1 MTEKSKGIAAISL
14 AYIVWGLLPVYW
26 KLLRAIAPDRIIAH
40 RIIWSFVLMLL
51 ILVMTRR
58 LKHLR
63 AALGNR
69 RDLFILGMASLLVTI
84 NWVTYIFAVN
94 SEQIVA
100 SSLGYYINPLISIAL
115 GTVVYKERF
124 RPVQL
129 IAIALAAAGVA
140 VITLSVGQ
148 LPWISLVL
156 ATTFGVY
163 GLLKKKVTLD
173 AATGLTIETAIL
185 APAALA
191 WLIFAP
197 SAGLISPAAVSGS
210 GFPAAG
216 SPLLIAI
223 IPLAGVVTALPLLLF
238 SVGTRALDLSLVGF
252 LQYLAPTL
260 MLILGV
266 FAYGEPFT
274 TAHAVCF
281 GFIWSGL
288 ILYTTTK
295 LNLWQ
300 KISKSAIGASIQV
313 KLKINHKRPEV

>member
-1 MTEKSKGIAAISL
+1 MTAKSKGIAAISL
-14 AYIVWGLLPVYW
+14 AYVVWGLLPVYW

-58 LKHLR
+58 LKQLR

-69 RDLFILGMASLLVTI
+69 RDLLILGLASLLVTV

-94 SEQIVA
+94 SGQIVA

-140 VITLSVGQ
+140 VITFSVGQ

-173 AATGLTIETAIL
+173 AATGLTIET
-185 APAALA
+185 
-191 WLIFAP
+191 
-197 SAGLISPAAVSGS
+197 
-210 GFPAAG
+210 
-216 SPLLIAI
+216 
-223 IPLAGVVTALPLLLF
+223 
-238 SVGTRALDLSLVGF
+238 
-252 LQYLAPTL
+252 
-260 MLILGV
+260 
-266 FAYGEPFT
+266 
-274 TAHAVCF
+274 
-281 GFIWSGL
+281 
-288 ILYTTTK
+288 
-295 LNLWQ
+295 
-300 KISKSAIGASIQV
+300 
-313 KLKINHKRPEV
+313 

>member
-1 MTEKSKGIAAISL
+1 MTEKTKGITAISL

-58 LKHLR
+58 LKQLHL
-63 AALGNR
+63 ALHIK
-69 RDLFILGMASLLVTI
+69 RDLLILGLASLLVTV
-84 NWVTYIFAVN
+84 NWVTYIYAVN
-94 SEQIVA
+94 SGQLIA
-100 SSLGYYINPLISIAL
+100 GSLGYYINPLISIAL
-115 GTVVYKERF
+115 GTLVYHERF
-124 RPVQL
+124 RPIQL
-129 IAIALAAAGVA
+129 VAIALAAAGVA
-140 VITLSVGQ
+140 VITLSIGR

-156 ATTFGVY
+156 AFTFGVY

-173 AATGLTIETAIL
+173 AVTGLTIETAIL

-191 WLIFAP
+191 WLLFVP
-197 SAGLISPAAVSGS
+197 SAGLISPAAASASGY
-210 GFPAAG
+210 PAAG

-223 IPLAGVVTALPLLLF
+223 IPLAGVVTAIPLLLF
-238 SVGTRALDLSLVGF
+238 SVGTRTLDLSLVGF

-281 GFIWSGL
+281 GLIWSGL

-295 LNLWQ
+295 MNLWQ
-300 KISKSAIGASIQV
+300 GLRKKKKVALSND
-313 KLKINHKRPEV
+313 KLDNEGTA

>member
-1 MTEKSKGIAAISL
+1 MTAKSKGIAAISL

-51 ILVMTRR
+51 ILLMTRR
-58 LKHLR
+58 MKQLR

-69 RDLFILGMASLLVTI
+69 RDLLILGLAAVLVSV
-84 NWVTYIFAVN
+84 NWVTYIYAVN
-94 SEQIVA
+94 SGQLVA
-100 SSLGYYINPLISIAL
+100 GSLGYYINPLISIAL
-115 GTVVYKERF
+115 GTLVYKERF
-124 RPVQL
+124 RPIQL

-156 ATTFGVY
+156 ATTFGIY

-185 APAALA
+185 VPAALA

-197 SAGLISPAAVSGS
+197 ASGLISPAAVSGS
-210 GFPAAG
+210 GYPAAG

-223 IPLAGVVTALPLLLF
+223 IPLAGVVTAMPLLLF
-238 SVGTRALDLSLVGF
+238 SVGTRVLDLSLVGF

-260 MLILGV
+260 MLVLGV

-274 TAHAVCF
+274 AAHAICF
-281 GFIWSGL
+281 GLIWSGL
-288 ILYTTTK
+288 ILYTASK
-295 LNLWQ
+295 LNIWQ
-300 KISKSAIGASIQV
+300 SLSK
-313 KLKINHKRPEV
+313 KRKDALSNEKHVPNK

>member
-1 MTEKSKGIAAISL
+1 MTAKSKGIAAISL

-51 ILVMTRR
+51 ILLMTRR
-58 LKHLR
+58 MKQLR

-69 RDLFILGMASLLVTI
+69 RDLLILGLAAVLVSV
-84 NWVTYIFAVN
+84 NWVTYIYAVN
-94 SEQIVA
+94 SGQLVA
-100 SSLGYYINPLISIAL
+100 GSLGYYINPLISIAL
-115 GTVVYKERF
+115 GTLVYKERF
-124 RPVQL
+124 RPIQL

-156 ATTFGVY
+156 ATTFGIY

-185 APAALA
+185 VPAALA

-197 SAGLISPAAVSGS
+197 ASGLISPAAVSGS
-210 GFPAAG
+210 GYPAAG

-223 IPLAGVVTALPLLLF
+223 IPLAGVVTAMPLLLF
-238 SVGTRALDLSLVGF
+238 SVGTRVLDLSLVGF

-260 MLILGV
+260 MLVLGV

-274 TAHAVCF
+274 AAHAICF
-281 GFIWSGL
+281 GLIWSGL
-288 ILYTTTK
+288 ILYTASK
-295 LNLWQ
+295 LNIWQ
-300 KISKSAIGASIQV
+300 SLSKKKKDALSNEKAQ
-313 KLKINHKRPEV
+313 H